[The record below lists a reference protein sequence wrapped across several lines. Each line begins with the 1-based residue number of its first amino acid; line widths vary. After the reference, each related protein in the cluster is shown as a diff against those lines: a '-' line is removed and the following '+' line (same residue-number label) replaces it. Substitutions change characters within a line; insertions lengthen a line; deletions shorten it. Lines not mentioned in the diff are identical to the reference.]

1 MKINNGKIK
10 FNIIFSSLICLC
22 CIFVLAAIFIFSNQ
36 NIKSLVAFMIVTI
49 VFAIISLAML
59 VFALIKYH
67 RTCVEDR
74 EETFEEE
81 EYIKEHEHDIVDNE
95 E

>member
-1 MKINNGKIK
+1 MKINNGKSK

-22 CIFVLAAIFIFSNQ
+22 CIFILAAIFIFSNQ

-74 EETFEEE
+74 EATFEEE
-81 EYIKEHEHDIVDNE
+81 EYIKEHEHDIVDIE